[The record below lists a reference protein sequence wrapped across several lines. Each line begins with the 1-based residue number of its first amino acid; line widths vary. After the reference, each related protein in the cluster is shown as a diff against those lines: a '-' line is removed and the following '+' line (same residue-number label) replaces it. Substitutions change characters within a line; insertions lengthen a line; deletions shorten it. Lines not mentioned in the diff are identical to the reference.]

1 MDYGMLLEDVKE
13 VSKDKLKEV
22 SFRIDEEFVQYVKE
36 LNIDND
42 IKKDLI
48 KKSKDRAFFDMLL
61 INALKD
67 SVFTSLLKPRGY
79 SPGTNALLV
88 FFAKIIY

>member
-1 MDYGMLLEDVKE
+1 MNYGMLLEDVKE

-22 SFRIDEEFVQYVKE
+22 SFRVDEEFIQYVRE
-36 LNIDND
+36 LNIDDD

-67 SVFTSLLKPRGY
+67 
-79 SPGTNALLV
+79 
-88 FFAKIIY
+88 

>member
-1 MDYGMLLEDVKE
+1 MNYGMLLEDVKE

-22 SFRIDEEFVQYVKE
+22 SFRVDEEFIQYVKE
-36 LNIDND
+36 LDIDYE

-48 KKSKDRAFFDMLL
+48 IKSKDRAFFDMLL

-67 SVFTSLLKPRGY
+67 
-79 SPGTNALLV
+79 
-88 FFAKIIY
+88 